1 MFESPQA
8 HHLSARRLQRHDG
21 PVTHL
26 AKRHDCRSCERGST
40 PLQGANYCEDG
51 IGLSRCTSSQVGR
64 LTPHK
69 RLMTGFDSPG
79 VHHNPAAA
87 DFVRYLLILN
97 VA

>member
-1 MFESPQA
+1 
-8 HHLSARRLQRHDG
+8 
-21 PVTHL
+21 
-26 AKRHDCRSCERGST
+26 
-40 PLQGANYCEDG
+40 
-51 IGLSRCTSSQVGR
+51 VGR